1 MGLQVWLPLNG
12 NLDNQGLSDQ
22 TSNITTTPIWSSIGK
37 IGGKSLYTKTQMTT
51 MYFPGL
57 VGVSTYSVAYWVYI
71 PTAIAP
77 TAWADIFGIQFNC
90 GGTTI
95 WERDERR
102 NSDTDGQHQ
111 YCLAKS
117 ASEGSTTNPY
127 YVPMVDSRAKDNWV
141 HMVLVKDD
149 ANAKIYING
158 ILHGTWPSIGFENS
172 PRTMTGNVC
181 LGTSGC
187 EAYLQDFRIYD
198 HALSPREV
206 KELSKGLVL
215 HYPLA
220 MPGGENLLK
229 NSLTNFPE
237 LWSGSGDGRTLT
249 TQSGVLV
256 PEWGCNDGLR
266 VYGKSGA
273 SSALCLLINDS
284 THGLTV
290 PSTSVSGQKYTISI
304 YIKNNHQNAIYIA
317 FNGIATGQFINQ
329 GEIKKVILN
338 ATGNGTQFLQFTI
351 SASGVNK
358 EYDFTFWH
366 PKIELGEVCTP
377 WVPATTDSLYSTM
390 GFNDG
395 IEYDVSGYGHNGT
408 KTGAFAYDSDTP
420 RYNTSTVFSGS
431 NHIAVGRLPITDELT
446 YSWWGYMDDWS
457 SLGGA
462 MMCSVEG
469 GGMGQQKGGSTGLWF
484 ICGTGTTS
492 NNYGNGYQMPIPS
505 AGWHMF
511 TETWDGY
518 RFKVYLDGELKYTNE
533 RYTTKTPVYYSQ
545 SYNFLFLGGESGGSA
560 TTPGDHFI
568 GKLSDARVYAT
579 ALSADDILELYHAPI
594 SLSNNGTLLTQGE
607 LVES

>member
-1 MGLQVWLPLNG
+1 MALQVWLPLNG
-12 NLDNQGLSDQ
+12 NLVNQGLTDV
-22 TSNITTTPIWSSIGK
+22 TAINNGATIDNNGK
-37 IGGKSLYTKTQMTT
+37 IGKCYSFDGNDDFISISCSDLYNTFSGGSQP
-51 MYFPGL
+51 F
-57 VGVSTYSVAYWVYI
+57 SIAFWVYH
-71 PTAIAP
+71 
-77 TAWADIFGIQFNC
+77 ADTTRAVIFGDYGLSGTISFNIELTSDAHRVRFYWNAAPDKIFNTNSSVGINTWTHIVLVYDGNEIC
-90 GGTTI
+90 IYKNGVQQSDKYSGT
-95 WERDERR
+95 
-102 NSDTDGQHQ
+102 
-111 YCLAKS
+111 LAAKS
-117 ASEGSTTNPY
+117 
-127 YVPMVDSRAKDNWV
+127 K
-141 HMVLVKDD
+141 
-149 ANAKIYING
+149 
-158 ILHGTWPSIGFENS
+158 
-172 PRTMTGNVC
+172 
-181 LGTSGC
+181 TSGVF
-187 EAYLQDFRIYD
+187 YLGRDQRTGATAFNGKLNDFRIYD

-206 KELSKGLVL
+206 KEISKGLVL

-249 TQSGVLV
+249 TQSGVSV

-290 PSTSVSGQKYTISI
+290 PSTSVSGQKYTPSI
-304 YIKNNHQNAIYIA
+304 YIKNNHQNTIYIA
-317 FNGIATGQFINQ
+317 FNGIGTGQTINQ

-338 ATGNGTQFLQFTI
+338 ATGNGKSYLQFTI
-351 SASGVNK
+351 SASGANK

-377 WVPATTDSLYSTM
+377 WVPATTDSLYSAM

-408 KTGAFAYDSDTP
+408 KTGAFAYDSDTS

-446 YSWWGYMDDWS
+446 YSWWGYMDNWS

-492 NNYGNGYQMPIPS
+492 NNYGSGYQMPIPS

-518 RFKVYLDGELKYTNE
+518 RFKVYLDGELKFTNE

-545 SYNFLFLGGESGGSA
+545 NYNFLFLGGESGGSA

-579 ALSADDILELYHAPI
+579 ALSAEDVAELYNTPI
-594 SLSNNGTLLTQGE
+594 SLSNNGTLMGYE
-607 LVES
+607 YVEV